1 MMGDISKSNSGDI
14 GRPMGEEELTD
25 KIGRHRL
32 GISMGVDGLLWIA

>member
-14 GRPMGEEELTD
+14 GRPMGEELTD
-25 KIGRHRL
+25 KIGRHRR